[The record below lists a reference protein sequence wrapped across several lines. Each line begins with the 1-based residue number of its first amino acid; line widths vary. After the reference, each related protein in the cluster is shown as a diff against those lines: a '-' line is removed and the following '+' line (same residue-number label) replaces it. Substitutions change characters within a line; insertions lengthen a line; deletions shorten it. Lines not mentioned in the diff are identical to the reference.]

1 LFLFS
6 PSFPGRSASRPQLSE
21 RNKGLV
27 AWDLSTMDA
36 SKDHPTPYPGN
47 VRQRFPRRSSPPRSK
62 ENKASNEISII
73 PKREKR
79 SLSVSKS
86 VSTLDLS
93 GKDKPARATRRL
105 SIPSKYAT
113 PVSKT
118 DNKLLYCTP
127 SSTITENKS
136 TSKPDF
142 VVGPF
147 AKGKATAKSASFQG
161 SFSKNQGKA
170 NGANK
175 DAMPTSMVGATP
187 QEIPKSAQRRKFSTL
202 RSASYWLAQIKLA
215 ESAGKHGISL
225 GFFRLALES
234 TAEPLQRVRDELK
247 SYAKKHS
254 LLDLG
259 EVAQEVLLN
268 YGVLEEV
275 TAEVEAKTGAKELVM
290 RIPEACPLI
299 PEHDEEE
306 ESHGDIDGEKS
317 PRKAEEICSS
327 TVQDGNAVKAEKFDP
342 NKNTS
347 IDKVESID
355 AEKPGLTSQINKN
368 SSVQKWKKSS
378 TQPVTK
384 LQASVVRKSSSVKNA
399 DKGSPI
405 KSSARRAS
413 INPARRYSINPAM
426 TKTEQNEIR
435 DGNRKDK
442 GSTKNKPSQ
451 LDLPS
456 SIESMPE
463 EDKENLDS
471 QHMDYTSIQ
480 TASEDVTKGKIGA
493 SIDSE

>member
-1 LFLFS
+1 M
-6 PSFPGRSASRPQLSE
+6 E
-21 RNKGLV
+21 
-27 AWDLSTMDA
+27 A

-47 VRQRFPRRSSPPRSK
+47 VKQRFPRRSSPPKSK

-93 GKDKPARATRRL
+93 IKDKPARAARRL
-105 SIPSKYAT
+105 SVPSKYAT
-113 PVSKT
+113 PVAKT
-118 DNKLLYCTP
+118 DNKLLYSTP
-127 SSTITENKS
+127 SCTISENKS

-142 VVGPF
+142 LVGPF
-147 AKGKATAKSASFQG
+147 AKGKGTAKSASLQG
-161 SFSKNQGKA
+161 PFCKNQGKA
-170 NGANK
+170 NGGNK
-175 DAMPTSMVGATP
+175 DAMPTSMVGGTP
-187 QEIPKSAQRRKFSTL
+187 QEIPKFGQRRKFSTL

-247 SYAKKHS
+247 CYAKKHS

-259 EVAQEVLLN
+259 DVAQEVLLN
-268 YGVLEEV
+268 YGILEEV
-275 TAEVEAKTGAKELVM
+275 TVEVEAKTGAKELVVC
-290 RIPEACPLI
+290 IPEACPLI
-299 PEHDEEE
+299 SEHDEGE
-306 ESHGDIDGEKS
+306 ESHGGIDGKNS
-317 PRKAEEICSS
+317 PSKAEEICSS
-327 TVQDGNAVKAEKFDP
+327 KVQDGNAVKAEKIDS

-347 IDKVESID
+347 DKVESTD
-355 AEKPGLTSQINKN
+355 AEKPGLTSQIKKN

-384 LQASVVRKSSSVKNA
+384 LQTSVVRKSSSVKIA

-405 KSSARRAS
+405 KSSARRSS
-413 INPARRYSINPAM
+413 INPARRASVNPAM

-471 QHMDYTSIQ
+471 QHMDNTSMQ

>member
-1 LFLFS
+1 
-6 PSFPGRSASRPQLSE
+6 
-21 RNKGLV
+21 
-27 AWDLSTMDA
+27 MDA

-47 VRQRFPRRSSPPRSK
+47 AKHRFPRRSSPPKSR
-62 ENKASNEISII
+62 ENKASNEISVIS
-73 PKREKR
+73 KREKR

-93 GKDKPARATRRL
+93 VKDKSARATRRL
-105 SIPSKYAT
+105 SVPSKYAT

-118 DNKLLYCTP
+118 DTKLPYCTP
-127 SSTITENKS
+127 SSTIPESKS

-147 AKGKATAKSASFQG
+147 AKGRATVKSVSFQG
-161 SFSKNQGKA
+161 PFNKNQGKA

-175 DAMPTSMVGATP
+175 DAIPTSMVVATP
-187 QEIPKSAQRRKFSTL
+187 QENPKSVQRRKFSTL

-234 TAEPLQRVRDELK
+234 NAEPLQRVRDELK

-254 LLDLG
+254 LLEFG

-268 YGVLEEV
+268 YGILEEV
-275 TAEVEAKTGAKELVM
+275 TAEVEAKTGAKEPAVM
-290 RIPEACPLI
+290 RISEACPLI
-299 PEHDEEE
+299 LEHDEEE
-306 ESHGDIDGEKS
+306 ESNGGINGKESTK
-317 PRKAEEICSS
+317 KTEEISS
-327 TVQDGNAVKAEKFDP
+327 PKVQDGNAVKEGKLDS
-342 NKNTS
+342 NQNTS
-347 IDKVESID
+347 IDKVESLD
-355 AEKPGLTSQINKN
+355 TEKPGLTSQIDKKN
-368 SSVQKWKKSS
+368 SVQKWKKSS

-384 LQASVVRKSSSVKNA
+384 LQASMVRKSSSIKNA

-405 KSSARRAS
+405 KSAARRS
-413 INPARRYSINPAM
+413 SLNPSRRSSINPAM
-426 TKTEQNEIR
+426 TRTEQNEIR
-435 DGNRKDK
+435 DGKRKDK

-456 SIESMPE
+456 STESMPE

-471 QHMDYTSIQ
+471 QQMDYTSIQ
-480 TASEDVTKGKIGA
+480 TLSEDVTKGKIGA
-493 SIDSE
+493 SIESE

>member
-1 LFLFS
+1 
-6 PSFPGRSASRPQLSE
+6 
-21 RNKGLV
+21 
-27 AWDLSTMDA
+27 MDA

-47 VRQRFPRRSSPPRSK
+47 AKHRFPRRSSPPKSR
-62 ENKASNEISII
+62 ENKASNEISVIS
-73 PKREKR
+73 KREKR
-79 SLSVSKS
+79 PLSVSKS

-93 GKDKPARATRRL
+93 VKDKPARATRRL
-105 SIPSKYAT
+105 SVPSKYAT

-118 DNKLLYCTP
+118 DTKLPYCTP
-127 SSTITENKS
+127 SSTISENKS

-147 AKGKATAKSASFQG
+147 AKGKAIVKSVSFQG
-161 SFSKNQGKA
+161 PFSKNQGKA
-170 NGANK
+170 NAANK
-175 DAMPTSMVGATP
+175 DAIATSMAGATP
-187 QEIPKSAQRRKFSTL
+187 QENPKSVQRRKFSTL

-254 LLDLG
+254 LLEFG
-259 EVAQEVLLN
+259 EVAQEVLLK

-275 TAEVEAKTGAKELVM
+275 TAEVEAKTGAKESVM
-290 RIPEACPLI
+290 CISEACPLI
-299 PEHDEEE
+299 LEHDEEE
-306 ESHGDIDGEKS
+306 ESNGGIDGKESTK
-317 PRKAEEICSS
+317 KTEEISS
-327 TVQDGNAVKAEKFDP
+327 PKVQDGNAVKAGKSDS
-342 NKNTS
+342 NQNTS
-347 IDKVESID
+347 IDKVESLD
-355 AEKPGLTSQINKN
+355 PEKLGQTSQIDKK

-405 KSSARRAS
+405 KSAARRSS
-413 INPARRYSINPAM
+413 INPARRSSINPAM
-426 TKTEQNEIR
+426 TRTEQNEIR
-435 DGNRKDK
+435 DGKRKDK

-480 TASEDVTKGKIGA
+480 TFSEDVTKGKIGA